1 MACFWRNWLL
11 LLSMFTIILSKCV
24 TSERNVEHFFEEK
37 KTRLKFHLNPLFL
50 GEQSAK
56 IDNKV
61 GRIQRINFHHYTKY
75 STIADTFSQLTYL
88 DDKFC
93 ARWNEV
99 LSHSI
104 WSIITELVA
113 IFLARCY
120 FSVCVCMNVCCA
132 RFSSAYCYWLRWTF
146 LVCLFVGAI
155 GALNGWCQCHCY
167 L

>member
-1 MACFWRNWLL
+1 
-11 LLSMFTIILSKCV
+11 MFTIILSKCV
-24 TSERNVEHFFEEK
+24 TSERNVEHFFKRE

-104 WSIITELVA
+104 
-113 IFLARCY
+113 
-120 FSVCVCMNVCCA
+120 
-132 RFSSAYCYWLRWTF
+132 
-146 LVCLFVGAI
+146 
-155 GALNGWCQCHCY
+155 
-167 L
+167 